1 MRALACPPML
11 FFLTAVIANT
21 TTQKEKQPQQNINK
35 LLNAQYILSFQIKA
49 TATASIKLKTK
60 QQY

>member
-1 MRALACPPML
+1 
-11 FFLTAVIANT
+11 LTAVIANT
-21 TTQKEKQPQQNINK
+21 TTQKEKQQQNINK